1 MPPLTLEDLQK
12 PVNPLAHS
20 YQHFRVAD
28 RLLLTGHS
36 HQAWPDCA
44 LAAQQQAW
52 LDAAEYV
59 DDKWTH
65 AAHKADQ
72 VKAGFAR
79 LLNEPR
85 ADIALGQNTHELVL
99 RFLSALDLVDC
110 PRLITTD
117 SEFHTLRRQ
126 LNRLKET
133 GVELVVV
140 AQAPFHTLAERL
152 IAAMDNRT
160 AAVMVSQVFFNSG
173 RIFAEL
179 PAVARAAEQQ
189 GIPLL
194 VDVYHALNV
203 VPVDV
208 AALGLQQ
215 AFIVGGGYKYCQLG
229 EGNCFLRVPP
239 DCNWRPVNTG
249 WYAEFALLEASHGE
263 QVQYGKGAA
272 AFAGSTYDPSS
283 HYRAAAVFDFFEQQA
298 LTPALLRAISQHQT
312 GVLLNCF
319 DALNLPATI
328 APDRTL
334 AQTERAGF
342 LVLETEWAQALS
354 AGLKLR
360 GVLTDARGR
369 SLRFGPAPYL
379 SDHQLFDAMQALAE
393 AWRAL

>member
-1 MPPLTLEDLQK
+1 MPLSIEDLQK
-12 PVNPLAHS
+12 PVNPLADD
-20 YQHFRVAD
+20 YRHFRVAD

-44 LAAQQQAW
+44 FSAQQQAW

-59 DDKWTH
+59 DDKWAL
-65 AAHKADQ
+65 AAEKADQ

-79 LLNEPR
+79 LLNEPA

-99 RFLSALDLVDC
+99 RFLSALDLNAR

-140 AQAPFHTLAERL
+140 PQVPMQSLAGR
-152 IAAMDNRT
+152 IIDAMDDST

-173 RIFAEL
+173 RIFADL
-179 PAVARAAEQQ
+179 PAVAEAANRK

-208 AALGLQQ
+208 QAMGLVQ

-239 DCNWRPVNTG
+239 GCDWRPVNTG
-249 WYAEFALLEASHGE
+249 WYAEFALLESSHGD

-272 AFAGSTYDPSS
+272 AFAGSTYDPTS
-283 HYRAAAVFDFFEQQA
+283 HYRAAAVFDFFQQRA
-298 LTPALLRAISQHQT
+298 LTPALLRQISQHQT
-312 GVLLNCF
+312 GVLLDCF
-319 DALNLPATI
+319 DALNLPETI
-328 APDRTL
+328 GPDR
-334 AQTERAGF
+334 AMAREERAGF
-342 LVLETEWAQALS
+342 LVLDTEWAQALS
-354 AGLKLR
+354 AGLKQR

-379 SDHQLFDAMQALAE
+379 SDHQLYEAMQALAE